1 MPSQGRWTKFG
12 VFQSHGGTPSH
23 CASYWLLSMGNPMVL
38 GYLRIVNVHL
48 EVKPYLQ
55 TQRSAAPCQLHS
67 PRSLQGVRNLRVA
80 RAPTPTF
87 AQKIGPRSPIARQGK
102 FRTGFEVTWLWS
114 MIHQWS
120 SSDLAAMIYQIHSS
134 PKWKRMERC
143 KCPAPATDM
152 AIGHLVRKPNLVALK
167 LRAMEFADKKLPLD
181 VAIAAVTKTSLHFF
195 ALFCIGGSQG
205 ISPNPVFF
213 S

>member
-1 MPSQGRWTKFG
+1 
-12 VFQSHGGTPSH
+12 
-23 CASYWLLSMGNPMVL
+23 
-38 GYLRIVNVHL
+38 
-48 EVKPYLQ
+48 
-55 TQRSAAPCQLHS
+55 
-67 PRSLQGVRNLRVA
+67 
-80 RAPTPTF
+80 
-87 AQKIGPRSPIARQGK
+87 
-102 FRTGFEVTWLWS
+102 
-114 MIHQWS
+114 
-120 SSDLAAMIYQIHSS
+120 
-134 PKWKRMERC
+134 MERC

-205 ISPNPVFF
+205 ISPGISPNPVFF